1 MNLLIPPKE
10 RDGSEIIFGSH
21 QCQRRVQKR
30 KVTVEY
36 ITQRTLPSPK
46 RDKRKRREKKCEL
59 SIWKSHHTFAYSV
72 RKSCKLLSNLMM
84 GHHSTLSLLCET
96 QVHGW

>member
-10 RDGSEIIFGSH
+10 RDGSEIFGSH

-46 RDKRKRREKKCEL
+46 KDKRKRR
-59 SIWKSHHTFAYSV
+59 
-72 RKSCKLLSNLMM
+72 
-84 GHHSTLSLLCET
+84 
-96 QVHGW
+96 